1 MIVSKREKTSTLLGA
16 VMRKNKQVVLAA
28 RPGIVMKVEDFE
40 VQEAEIPPLEPGQY
54 LIKNQYLSMDAGFR
68 KWMNEGA
75 DDNYLSTMELG
86 LPVYS
91 MILGHVIESRNPDF
105 PEGTVVMGRT
115 FWECYSLVDGED
127 FVTRLDHDGS
137 LALSDYVSTM
147 GPTGMT
153 AYFGF
158 FDVGKPQAGEDVLV
172 SAAGGAVGSVVGQLA
187 KIAGCRTVGISSS
200 DEKCAWL
207 IDTLGYDAA
216 INYNA
221 PEGLAAQIERE
232 LPNGFD
238 IYFDN
243 VGGSMLDVAM
253 QHMKENARIV
263 LCGAISQYGNMNQP
277 DPVYNM
283 WEFITKRATARGY
296 MFTDYIEQY
305 PAAIAEL
312 GTWMREGK
320 LKTVVNTYHGIEQ
333 TPKAFC
339 DMINGAN
346 RGKNIVEL

>member
-1 MIVSKREKTSTLLGA
+1 
-16 VMRKNKQVVLAA
+16 MRKNKQVVLAA
-28 RPGIVMKVEDFE
+28 RPQAVMKVTDFALQE
-40 VQEAEIPPLEPGQY
+40 VEVPPLEPGQY
-54 LIKNQYLSMDAGFR
+54 LIQNQYLSMDAGFR

-75 DDNYLSTMELG
+75 DDNYLKTMEIG
-86 LPVYS
+86 SPVQS
-91 MILGHVIESRNPDF
+91 MILGHVIESRNSEF

-115 FWECYSLVDGED
+115 LWENFSVAGSED
-127 FVTRLDHDGS
+127 FVTRLDHDDS
-137 LALSDYVSTM
+137 LPLSEYVSTM

-158 FDVGKPQAGEDVLV
+158 FDVGKPQAGEEVLV
-172 SAAGGAVGSVVGQLA
+172 SAAGGAVGSIVGQLA
-187 KIAGCRTVGISSS
+187 KLTGCRTVGITSS

-207 IDTLGYDAA
+207 INTLGYDAA

-221 PEGLAAQIERE
+221 QEGLAAQIERE

-243 VGGSMLDVAM
+243 VGGSMLDVAL
-253 QHMKENARIV
+253 QHMKEYARIV
-263 LCGAISQYGNMNQP
+263 LCGAISQYDKMDRQTGIF
-277 DPVYNM
+277 NM

-296 MFTDYIEQY
+296 MFTDYIEHY
-305 PAAIAEL
+305 PAALEKI
-312 GTWMREGK
+312 GSWVRTGK
-320 LKTVVNTYHGIEQ
+320 LKTVINTYHGIEEV
-333 TPKAFC
+333 PKAFC

>member
-1 MIVSKREKTSTLLGA
+1 
-16 VMRKNKQVVLAA
+16 MRKNKQVVLAA
-28 RPGIVMKVEDFE
+28 RPQAVMKVTDFALQE
-40 VQEAEIPPLEPGQY
+40 VSVPALESGQY
-54 LIKNQYLSMDAGFR
+54 LIQNQYLSMDAGFR

-75 DDNYLSTMELG
+75 DDNYLKTMELG
-86 LPVYS
+86 HPVQS

-105 PEGTVVMGRT
+105 PEGTTVMGRT
-115 FWECYSLVDGED
+115 LWECFSIAGKED

-137 LALSDYVSTM
+137 LALSEYVSTM

-158 FDVGKPQAGEDVLV
+158 FDVGKPQAGEEVLV
-172 SAAGGAVGSVVGQLA
+172 SAAGGAVGSIVGQLA
-187 KIAGCRTVGISSS
+187 KIAGCRTVGITSS

-216 INYNA
+216 INYNS

-253 QHMKENARIV
+253 AHMKEYARLV
-263 LCGAISQYGNMNQP
+263 LCGAISQYDKMNQP
-277 DPVYNM
+277 TGIYNM
-283 WEFITKRATARGY
+283 WEFITKRATAKGY
-296 MFTDYIEQY
+296 MFTDYVEQY
-305 PAAIAEL
+305 PAALAQL
-312 GTWMREGK
+312 GSWMRAGK
-320 LKTVVNTYHGIEQ
+320 LKTVINTYHGIEEV
-333 TPKAFC
+333 PKAFC

>member
-1 MIVSKREKTSTLLGA
+1 
-16 VMRKNKQVVLAA
+16 MRKNTQVVLAA
-28 RPGIVMKVEDFE
+28 RPELVMKVTDFALKE
-40 VQEAEIPPLEPGQY
+40 VEVPPLEAGQY
-54 LIKNQYLSMDAGFR
+54 LIQNKYLSMDAGFR

-86 LPVYS
+86 NPVYS
-91 MILGHVIESRNPDF
+91 MILGHVVESRNPDF
-105 PEGTVVMGRT
+105 PEGTVVLGRT
-115 FWECYSLVDGED
+115 FWESYSIVGSED

-137 LALSDYVSTM
+137 IPLNEFVSTM

-158 FDVGKPQAGEDVLV
+158 LDVGQPKAGEEVLV

-187 KIAGCRTVGISSS
+187 KNAGCRTVGISSS

-253 QHMKENARIV
+253 QHMKEYARIV
-263 LCGAISQYGNMNQP
+263 LCGAISQYGNMNKP
-277 DPVYNM
+277 APVYNM

-296 MFTDYIEQY
+296 MFTDYIEDY

-312 GTWMREGK
+312 GSWMQEGK
-320 LKTVVNTYHGIEQ
+320 LKSVINTYNGIEE
-333 TPKAFC
+333 TPMALF

>member
-1 MIVSKREKTSTLLGA
+1 
-16 VMRKNKQVVLAA
+16 
-28 RPGIVMKVEDFE
+28 
-40 VQEAEIPPLEPGQY
+40 
-54 LIKNQYLSMDAGFR
+54 
-68 KWMNEGA
+68 MNEGA

-86 LPVYS
+86 HPVFS

-115 FWECYSLVDGED
+115 FWESYSLVDGED

-137 LALSDYVSTM
+137 LALSEYVSTM

-187 KIAGCRTVGISSS
+187 RIAGCRSVGISSS

-277 DPVYNM
+277 DPVYHM

-296 MFTDYIEQY
+296 MFTDYIEHY

-312 GTWMREGK
+312 GGWMRERK
-320 LKTVVNTYHGIEQ
+320 LKSVINTYHGIEQ
-333 TPKAFC
+333 TPRAFC

>member
-1 MIVSKREKTSTLLGA
+1 
-16 VMRKNKQVVLAA
+16 MRTNKQVVLTA
-28 RPGIVMKVEDFE
+28 RPGTVIKVTDFALQE
-40 VQEAEIPPLEPGQY
+40 VEVSPLEPGQY
-54 LIKNQYLSMDAGFR
+54 LVQNQYLSMDAGFR

-86 LPVYS
+86 HPVQS
-91 MILGHVIESRNPDF
+91 MILGHVIESRNEDF
-105 PEGTVVMGRT
+105 PEGTTVMGRT
-115 FWECYSLVDGED
+115 FWENYSIAGSED

-137 LALSDYVSTM
+137 IPLKEFVSTM

-158 FDVGKPQAGEDVLV
+158 LDVGKPIAGEEVLV
-172 SAAGGAVGSVVGQLA
+172 SAAGGAVGSIVGQLA
-187 KIAGCRTVGISSS
+187 KIAGCRVVGISSS
-200 DEKCAWL
+200 DDKCAWL

-221 PEGLAAQIERE
+221 PEGLTAQVERE
-232 LPNGFD
+232 FPDGFD

-253 QHMKENARIV
+253 QNMKEHARIV
-263 LCGAISQYGNMNQP
+263 LCGAISQYDHMKQP

-296 MFTDYIEQY
+296 MFTDYIEHY
-305 PAAIAEL
+305 PAAIAKL
-312 GTWMREGK
+312 GQWMQEGK
-320 LKTVVNTYHGIEQ
+320 LKSVINTYHGIEQ
-333 TPKAFC
+333 TPQAFC

>member
-1 MIVSKREKTSTLLGA
+1 
-16 VMRKNKQVVLAA
+16 MRINKQIALAA
-28 RPGIVMKVEDFE
+28 RPQDVIKVTDFALH
-40 VQEAEIPPLEPGQY
+40 EAKVPALEPGQY
-54 LIKNQYLSMDAGFR
+54 LIQNQYLSMDAGFR

-86 LPVYS
+86 SPVQS

-105 PEGTVVMGRT
+105 PQGTVVMGRT
-115 FWECYSLVDGED
+115 FWECFSVAGTED
-127 FVTRLDHDGS
+127 FVTRLEHDGS
-137 LALSDYVSTM
+137 LPLNEYVSTM

-158 FDVGKPQAGEDVLV
+158 FDVGQPKPGDEVLV

-187 KIAGCRTVGISSS
+187 KIAGCRTVGITSS
-200 DEKCAWL
+200 DDKCAWL

-243 VGGSMLDVAM
+243 VGGGMLDVAM
-253 QHMKENARIV
+253 LHMKEYARLV
-263 LCGAISQYGNMNQP
+263 LCGAISQYSKMDEP
-277 DPVYNM
+277 AAIYNM
-283 WEFITKRATARGY
+283 WEFIVKRATARGF
-296 MFTDYIEQY
+296 MFTDYVEQY
-305 PAAIAEL
+305 PGAIKEM
-312 GTWMREGK
+312 GNWMREGK
-320 LKTVVNTYHGIEQ
+320 LKSVINTYKGIEQ

>member
-1 MIVSKREKTSTLLGA
+1 
-16 VMRKNKQVVLAA
+16 
-28 RPGIVMKVEDFE
+28 
-40 VQEAEIPPLEPGQY
+40 
-54 LIKNQYLSMDAGFR
+54 MDAGFR

-86 LPVYS
+86 YPVFS

-127 FVTRLDHDGS
+127 FVTKLDHDGS
-137 LALSDYVSTM
+137 LALSEYVSTM

-221 PEGLAAQIERE
+221 PEGLTAQIERE

-296 MFTDYIEQY
+296 MFTDYIEHY

-320 LKTVVNTYHGIEQ
+320 LKSVINTYHGIEQ
-333 TPKAFC
+333 TPRAFC